1 MAYPNPFSRVW
12 LDSYIQENPTTQAL
26 KQRYIMKD
34 FFPFK
39 RVNEY
44 SVVWDIML
52 SGNRMAGLYAHDG
65 VPIPGQGYDYKQMM
79 SDVTHIMASR
89 TIKPSTL
96 LELRQIGELSVH
108 NTFVRS
114 HRQRLLEEIGKMVTD
129 CQDRVESVIEYLCTQ
144 ALTGTIVWPPVDDT
158 GTAISNPPAS
168 WGNVAIASLDLGF
181 RSTFK
186 QAATTLSGWNSES
199 GGGVAWSTTAT
210 STPRHDLD
218 VINTLFEETTGISM
232 DNATILMS
240 RTMLRYLGKN
250 AELLKFVYDTT
261 NGGYAPNF
269 LEPSQVEKV
278 FQTELGYNIR
288 TYDAKWTYPSNI
300 AATATAPTEN
310 QVRFL
315 NRKWVII
322 IPQGVL
328 GEGNADFAVAPDL
341 GAPNGENLGLYSWSH
356 ALEKPPWTREVG
368 CGIHGFPR
376 LKSSQEIFVFDALN

>member
-1 MAYPNPFSRVW
+1 MDTF
-12 LDSYIQENPTTQAL
+12 IQENPTTESL
-26 KQRYIMKD
+26 KQRYIMRD

-44 SVVWDIML
+44 NVVWDIML
-52 SGNRMAGLYAHDG
+52 SGNRLAGLYAHDG
-65 VPIPGQGYDYKQMM
+65 TPIPGQGYDFKQMM
-79 SDVTHIMASR
+79 SDVTHLMASR
-89 TIKPSTL
+89 TIKPAVL

-108 NTFVRS
+108 NTFVES
-114 HRQRLLEEIGKMVTD
+114 HRQRLLEEIGKMITD
-129 CQDRVESVIEYLCTQ
+129 CQNRVEGVIEYLCTQ
-144 ALTGTIVWPPVDDT
+144 ALTGTIDWPPVDDS
-158 GTAISNPPAS
+158 GVAISNPPAS

-199 GGGVAWSTTAT
+199 GGGYAWSDTTN
-210 STPRHDLD
+210 STPRADLD

-232 DNATILMS
+232 DGATILMS

-250 AELLKFVYDTT
+250 AELLKYYEQTSG
-261 NGGYAPNF
+261 GGYGGRF
-269 LEPSQVEKV
+269 LDPSQVERI
-278 FQTELGYNIR
+278 FETELGYKIR
-288 TYDAKWTYPSNI
+288 TYDAKWTYPSDI
-300 AATATAPTEN
+300 GATATAPTEN

-328 GEGNADFAVAPDL
+328 GEGNASFAVAPDL

-356 ALEKPPWTREVG
+356 GLEKPPWTREVG
-368 CGIHGFPR
+368 CGIHGFPMF
-376 LKSSQEIFVFDALN
+376 KSSQELFVFDALN